1 MPEGGESYIRDVRS
15 LGDDRVEVCLQA
27 FPLWRL
33 WTVISV
39 MCWLTSSA
47 FAQKSLTWEQAK
59 REFEASNPTLR
70 AAQVGIQESRAQ
82 EVTAF

>member
-1 MPEGGESYIRDVRS
+1 
-15 LGDDRVEVCLQA
+15 
-27 FPLWRL
+27 
-33 WTVISV
+33 